1 MDIRE
6 LTCINCPMGCRI
18 TVTMDG
24 DSIVSVEGNTCKRG
38 ENYARAEV
46 TSPVRTVTTTIKV
59 NNGASDR
66 VSCKTKEPVPKG
78 KIFDVMAEISAASCE
93 APVKIGDILIE
104 DCAGTGV
111 PVVATKAVDKKFS

>member
-66 VSCKTKEPVPKG
+66 VSCKTKEPVPKE
-78 KIFDVMAEISAASCE
+78 KIFDVMAEIRALSDAVEPLVAAELWPYPSYTDLF
-93 APVKIGDILIE
+93 KIE
-104 DCAGTGV
+104 D
-111 PVVATKAVDKKFS
+111 F